1 MKEYDLIVLGG
12 GTAGMGVARSA
23 AADGWKTAVVEVSRL
38 GGTCVNVGCIPSK
51 TLISSAS
58 TMQTVR
64 NAHHYGV
71 IAESPRADWPAMLDR
86 KEKLITEIR
95 KSGYKSVEK
104 NNNITLYEGEAAFT
118 DSHVVEVNGESL
130 AGERI
135 VIATGA
141 RPAVPP
147 VPGLSDIDYLTSTS
161 AMEKEEEMEK
171 LPRSLLV
178 LGAGTI
184 ALEFSQLFVRL
195 GVDVTILQR
204 GDRLASNLEPEISD
218 EIRKVFESEGI
229 NIKSNVNISSIG
241 SENGSI
247 FVVDETDNGPLR
259 YTADQILVATGR
271 TPNTDMLNLENAG
284 VETDKKGHISVN
296 DNFETSTSGIWA
308 IGDVIGGMMFTHKAW
323 HDGLLLSR
331 NILKGSEIISRG
343 RLIPFTIF
351 TDPEIAGVGMGEEA
365 AVEAG
370 YKKAVKRFPFSNS
383 ARALAME
390 KRDGFIKLIIDSNKG
405 KILGAH
411 IIGPEAGELIHELLA
426 AMRFGAT
433 VYDLQDMIH
442 VHPTLSE
449 AINNTAWL
457 K

>member
-12 GTAGMGVARSA
+12 GTAGMGVAHSA
-23 AADGWKTAVVEVSRL
+23 AADGWNTAVVEVSRL
-38 GGTCVNVGCIPSK
+38 GGTCLNVGCIPSK
-51 TLISSAS
+51 TLISSAR
-58 TMQTVR
+58 TMHLVS

-71 IAESPRADWPAMLDR
+71 IAESPQADWSAMLDR
-86 KEKLITEIR
+86 KEKLITELR
-95 KSGYKSVEK
+95 NSGYEKVEK
-104 NNNITLYEGEAAFT
+104 NNNITLYEGEAVFT

-130 AGERI
+130 ATEKI

-229 NIKSNVNISSIG
+229 NIISNVNINSIG
-241 SENGSI
+241 SQNGSV
-247 FVVDETDNGPLR
+247 FAVDEADNGQLR

-284 VETDKKGHISVN
+284 VETDKRGYIVVN
-296 DNFETSTSGIWA
+296 DNFETSTPGIWA

-331 NILKGSEIISRG
+331 NILKGSEIISRD
-343 RLIPFTIF
+343 RLIPFSIF
-351 TDPEIAGVGMGEEA
+351 TEPEIAGAGMSEEA

-370 YKKAVKRFPFSNS
+370 YNKAVKRFPFSSS

-390 KRDGFIKLIIDSNKG
+390 KRDGFIKLIMDNNSG
-405 KILGAH
+405 KILGTH
-411 IIGPEAGELIHELLA
+411 IIGPEAGEIIHELLA
-426 AMRFGAT
+426 AIRLGAT
-433 VYDLQDMIH
+433 IYDLQDMMH

-449 AINNTAWL
+449 AINNTVWL
-457 K
+457 E